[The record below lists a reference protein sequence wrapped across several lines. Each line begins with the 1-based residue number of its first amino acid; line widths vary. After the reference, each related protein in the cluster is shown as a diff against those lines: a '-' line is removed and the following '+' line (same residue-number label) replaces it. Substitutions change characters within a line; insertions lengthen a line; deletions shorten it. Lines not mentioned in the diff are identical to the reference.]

1 MELTII
7 ALVTAAVTFV
17 VVVTTTVI
25 YANKAIS
32 IQKDYNSKITTAQ
45 ESELKYNKQQDAS
58 ISSTNQTIQNVQN
71 EYSKKSDLAQSL
83 TTGTLSATNINSGRL
98 QASSITASEGI
109 SSSSLNTGQLNAQN
123 ALFGDFNS
131 FAGNVG
137 LLSASSITGNDHTFV
152 DPNSGAMGGIGFVN
166 QDLKVIAP
174 AGTSLG
180 FGYYDEQN
188 NKVNDAITIGAN
200 LNTAFAGGL
209 TVAENSTFNKNLNV
223 LGQASINGDA
233 VVNGKLTVKKGDG
246 NWNWINVVGNHNDE
260 VLLGSDHLNRGIW
273 ANGPRDFTI
282 YNQGKAGLTVDKDG
296 GVKTTGGVQVT
307 KNEPGP
313 LVEKNYGSPN
323 NRYGVGQFPGA
334 NMRMYTAGGG
344 WPATVNLSIAKADG
358 SFDDVVKVDNSRTAI
373 VDGKLTVK
381 KGDGTWNWI
390 HVAGNQ
396 NDNVYL
402 GSDHINRGIWADGPR
417 DFTIYNQRNAGLTVG
432 QDGGVKTTGGVQ
444 VTKNEPGPLVEKNYG
459 SPDNRY
465 GVGQFTQGNMRMYT
479 AGGWGPASVN
489 LSIAR
494 AGEGEGKFDDIVKV
508 KTDGS
513 TSVSGDINIGGV
525 ETVKT
530 STAPVGTD
538 WFRLNNANI
547 NNAQNQ
553 GVAIHNGMA
562 VNGGGGLSVG
572 AWTKVPEGQA
582 YIRDRLKVAHNFGGG
597 WVDNSVM
604 SAFKPN
610 NNTTVGASFGGP
622 DHWSH
627 FPWLDGDTYVR
638 SGKAN
643 GNVFVSDIGTG
654 KLVLGS
660 STQGASIETRA
671 PIKVQGLNP
680 GPLIEKDY
688 GANQNKYGIG
698 QFSNGEMRLYAP
710 KVSSTATVNMSLLNT
725 DGSYDDVITVNANNR
740 NTRINGNFVVAGGNT
755 AQINGT
761 LRVCDNA
768 GNNCRTI

>member
-1 MELTII
+1 M
-7 ALVTAAVTFV
+7 
-17 VVVTTTVI
+17 
-25 YANKAIS
+25 
-32 IQKDYNSKITTAQ
+32 
-45 ESELKYNKQQDAS
+45 
-58 ISSTNQTIQNVQN
+58 QT
-71 EYSKKSDLAQSL
+71 
-83 TTGTLSATNINSGRL
+83 GRL
-98 QASSITASEGI
+98 QASSITASEGMQTGRLQAASITASEGI
-109 SSSSLNTGQLNAQN
+109 SSASLKTGKLNSQDLHTDYINAQD

-131 FAGNVG
+131 YTGNVG
-137 LLSASSITGNDHTFV
+137 LLSASSITGHDHTFV
-152 DPNSGAMGGIGFVN
+152 DPNSGAMGGIGIVN

-174 AGTSLG
+174 AGASLG

-200 LNTAFAGGL
+200 LNTAFA
-209 TVAENSTFNKNLNV
+209 ENSTFNKNLNV
-223 LGQASINGDA
+223 LGDASISGHAKFKGPTTFGEATFQAPA
-233 VVNGKLTVKKGDG
+233 VFNNTATFGESVNMGAPVNFSKSSPVSFNAATTFSDVAAFGGTAQFSKDVTFGG
-246 NWNWINVVGNHNDE
+246 NV
-260 VLLGSDHLNRGIW
+260 
-273 ANGPRDFTI
+273 T
-282 YNQGKAGLTVDKDG
+282 
-296 GVKTTGGVQVT
+296 TTG
-307 KNEPGP
+307 
-313 LVEKNYGSPN
+313 L
-323 NRYGVGQFPGA
+323 
-334 NMRMYTAGGG
+334 
-344 WPATVNLSIAKADG
+344 
-358 SFDDVVKVDNSRTAI
+358 
-373 VDGKLTVK
+373 
-381 KGDGTWNWI
+381 
-390 HVAGNQ
+390 
-396 NDNVYL
+396 
-402 GSDHINRGIWADGPR
+402 
-417 DFTIYNQRNAGLTVG
+417 
-432 QDGGVKTTGGVQ
+432 
-444 VTKNEPGPLVEKNYG
+444 
-459 SPDNRY
+459 
-465 GVGQFTQGNMRMYT
+465 
-479 AGGWGPASVN
+479 
-489 LSIAR
+489 
-494 AGEGEGKFDDIVKV
+494 
-508 KTDGS
+508 
-513 TSVSGDINIGGV
+513 
-525 ETVKT
+525 ETVSS
-530 STAPVGTD
+530 STAPVGAD

-547 NNAQNQ
+547 NNAQNN

-582 YIRDRLKVAHNFGGG
+582 YIRDKLKVAHNMGG

-610 NNTTVGASFGGP
+610 NTTTVGASFGGP
-622 DHWSH
+622 DWWSH
-627 FPWLDGDTYVR
+627 FPWSDGDTYVR